1 MNNMKDNIELLS
13 KEIYKDDI
21 EYPLIVRYFA
31 RILDDKLPTKF
42 KLHLSYYYIV
52 FLMSQFRIPI
62 NLGND
67 NLITINS
74 ISFLF
79 APSGMGK
86 DSSVNALNRC
96 MAKALNMIESRRN
109 DEFIRKQE
117 MNENLPK
124 EQRSTILP
132 PPTLEV
138 GISTPEGLMQ
148 HLEDLNRYKLGSCG
162 IYSGEIFQ
170 EMTNSVNSQG
180 ILQVI
185 AELYDVGKKSMKVIK
200 DKSNQTGRISKTSL
214 SALFIAPFSEN
225 IYNNNLRSK
234 LKNEFTSRFGRRS
247 SVTLIKDELP
257 TEKIEN
263 LSEWIQSSKT
273 RLKEKEEIY
282 YATERGLAKK
292 VEDILN
298 SNLTEIKLDDEAL
311 ETYIIYKELC
321 YLKST
326 NYIANTEAI
335 LKANTCHLAFQAL
348 KLAGALSLCK
358 KDNKAVID
366 KQLYLESIKLIEFLN
381 EDMKLLNNEL
391 NKNNYDILIDYCKL
405 LLKNENKAIIPISIL
420 TKLDVITS
428 NNLNSQL
435 TNILRLCNSSDKNS
449 FYSIDND
456 NVIVL
461 KTNSIDI
468 NSIYKASYLPLDGD
482 KEDRNKKC
490 AEGYKFNEYTF
501 DELEVLLNTDC
512 AYSPFEFKNGKRNKE
527 NLINSIS
534 FVALDV
540 DKADLDIQTLHNY
553 LKGVYNHYIATTS
566 NKENLYKYRI
576 LLPLSNIISIDE
588 IIWKKVIKEISNI
601 LTVDINLDYLPQSQ
615 IFYGYKDSII
625 YKTTDKTNIDIKS
638 IVERVKEKIEKPKPK
653 DDKSLKKERNDFRN
667 TFSYAFN
674 STEGQRH
681 LNMIRAINHL
691 IKDLGGTKE
700 EAYSLVNIINEEIN
714 PSLSQKDLERTIYPH
729 IEKVSIDE
737 RKSLF

>member
-1 MNNMKDNIELLS
+1 MNNVKDNVELLS
-13 KEIYKDDI
+13 KEIYKDNI

-31 RILDDKLPTKF
+31 RILDDKLPVKF
-42 KLHLSYYYIV
+42 RLHLSYYYIV

-62 NLGND
+62 NLGNN

-96 MAKALNMIESRRN
+96 MSKALQLIEEKRDYEYFIKKELN
-109 DEFIRKQE
+109 DK
-117 MNENLPK
+117 LPK
-124 EQRSTILP
+124 DQKIYVTP

-148 HLEDLNRYKLGSCG
+148 HLEDINKYKLGSCG

-200 DKSNQTGRISKTSL
+200 DKSNQTGKISKTSL
-214 SALFIAPFSEN
+214 SALFIAPFNEN

-234 LKNEFTSRFGRRS
+234 LKNEFSSRFGRRS

-263 LSEWIQSSKT
+263 LSEWLQSSKK
-273 RLKEKEEIY
+273 RLKEKQDIYTNTEI
-282 YATERGLAKK
+282 GLAKK
-292 VEDILN
+292 VQDILD
-298 SNLTEIKLDDEAL
+298 SNLSEITLDDEAL
-311 ETYIIYKELC
+311 ETYIMYKELC

-326 NYIANTEAI
+326 NYIASTEAI

-358 KDNKAVID
+358 KSDKAIID

-381 EDMKLLNNEL
+381 EDVKLLNDEL

-405 LLKNENKAIIPISIL
+405 LLKNESKAIIPISVL

-428 NNLNSQL
+428 NNLNFQL
-435 TNILRLCNSSDKNS
+435 SNVLRLCNSSDKNS

-456 NVIVL
+456 NIVVL

-468 NSIYKASYLPLDGD
+468 NSMYKASYLKLEGT
-482 KEDRNKKC
+482 KEERNKKC
-490 AEGYKFNEYTF
+490 SEGYTFNEYTF
-501 DELEVLLNTDC
+501 NDLEKLLNTDC

-534 FVALDV
+534 FIALDV
-540 DKADLDIQTLHNY
+540 DKGDLDIETLHNY
-553 LKGVYNHYIATTS
+553 LKGVYNHYISTTS
-566 NKENLYKYRI
+566 DKNNLHKYRI

-588 IIWKKVIKEISNI
+588 IIWKKVMKEISNM
-601 LTVDINLDYLPQSQ
+601 LTVNINLDYLPQSQ
-615 IFYGYKDSII
+615 IFYGYKDSLI
-625 YKTTDKTNIDIKS
+625 YKTSDKTNIDIKS
-638 IVERVKEKIEKPKPK
+638 IVERVKKKLEKPKPK
-653 DDKSLKKERNDFRN
+653 DNKTLKKERDDYRN
-667 TFSYAFN
+667 TFYYAFN

-691 IKDLGGTKE
+691 VKDLGGNRD
-700 EAYSLVNIINEEIN
+700 EAYSLVNMINEEMN

-729 IEKVSIDE
+729 IEKVTINE
-737 RKSLF
+737 RKNLF

>member
-1 MNNMKDNIELLS
+1 MNNIKNNIELLS
-13 KEIYKDDI
+13 KEIYKDNI

-31 RILDDKLPTKF
+31 RILDDKLPVKF
-42 KLHLSYYYIV
+42 RLHLSYYYIV

-86 DSSVNALNRC
+86 DSSVNSLNRC
-96 MAKALNMIESRRN
+96 MSKALQLIEEKRQYEYKIKKESN
-109 DEFIRKQE
+109 DNI
-117 MNENLPK
+117 PK
-124 EQRSTILP
+124 ELKDNIIP
-132 PPTLEV
+132 PPILEI

-148 HLEDLNRYKLGSCG
+148 HLENINKYKLGSCG
-162 IYSGEIFQ
+162 VYSGEIFQ
-170 EMTNSVNSQG
+170 EITNSVNSQG
-180 ILQVI
+180 ILQII

-200 DKSNQTGRISKTSL
+200 DKSNQTGKISKTSL

-225 IYNNNLRSK
+225 IYNNNLRTK
-234 LKNEFTSRFGRRS
+234 LKNEFSSRFARRS
-247 SVTLIKDELP
+247 SVTLIKDELH
-257 TEKIEN
+257 TEKIDDLYKWVE
-263 LSEWIQSSKT
+263 SSKT
-273 RLKEKEEIY
+273 RLKEKQEIY
-282 YATERGLAKK
+282 SNTELGLAKK
-292 VEDILN
+292 VQDILN
-298 SNLTEIKLDDEAL
+298 SNLTEIVLDDEAL

-321 YLKST
+321 YLKSI
-326 NYIANTEAI
+326 NHIASTEAI

-358 KDNKAVID
+358 KTDKAIID

-381 EDMKLLNNEL
+381 EDVKLLNDEL

-405 LLKNENKAIIPISIL
+405 LLKNENKTIIPISVL

-435 TNILRLCNSSDKNS
+435 SNILRLCNSSDKNS
-449 FYSIDND
+449 FYSIDN
-456 NVIVL
+456 NNIVVL

-468 NSIYKASYLPLDGD
+468 NSIYKASYLKLEGS

-490 AEGYKFNEYTF
+490 SEGYIFNEYTF
-501 DELEVLLNTDC
+501 NDLEKLLNTDC
-512 AYSPFEFKNGKRNKE
+512 AYSPFKFKNGKRNKE

-540 DKADLDIQTLHNY
+540 DKGDLDIETLHNY
-553 LKGVYNHYIATTS
+553 LKNVYNHYISTTS
-566 NKENLYKYRI
+566 DKNNLYKYRI

-588 IIWKKVIKEISNI
+588 IIWKKVMKEISNM
-601 LTVDINLDYLPQSQ
+601 LTVNINLDYLPQSQ
-615 IFYGYKDSII
+615 IFYGYKDSLI
-625 YKTTDKTNIDIKS
+625 YKTSDKTNINIKS
-638 IVERVKEKIEKPKPK
+638 IIEKVKEKLEKPKLK
-653 DDKSLKKERNDFRN
+653 DNKTLKKERDDYRN
-667 TFSYAFN
+667 TFYYAFN

-691 IKDLGGTKE
+691 VKDLNGSRD
-700 EAYSLVNIINEEIN
+700 EAYSLVNMINEEIN

-729 IEKVSIDE
+729 IEKVTSNE
-737 RKSLF
+737 RKNIF

>member
-13 KEIYKDDI
+13 KEIYKDGI

-31 RILDDKLPTKF
+31 RILDDKLPVKF

-96 MAKALNMIESRRN
+96 MSKALKLIEDRRN
-109 DEFIRKQE
+109 DEFIRKRE

-124 EQRSTILP
+124 EQRTTILP

-282 YATERGLAKK
+282 SATERGLAKK

-298 SNLTEIKLDDEAL
+298 SNLTEIRLDDEAL

-321 YLKST
+321 
-326 NYIANTEAI
+326 
-335 LKANTCHLAFQAL
+335 
-348 KLAGALSLCK
+348 
-358 KDNKAVID
+358 
-366 KQLYLESIKLIEFLN
+366 
-381 EDMKLLNNEL
+381 
-391 NKNNYDILIDYCKL
+391 
-405 LLKNENKAIIPISIL
+405 
-420 TKLDVITS
+420 
-428 NNLNSQL
+428 
-435 TNILRLCNSSDKNS
+435 
-449 FYSIDND
+449 
-456 NVIVL
+456 
-461 KTNSIDI
+461 
-468 NSIYKASYLPLDGD
+468 
-482 KEDRNKKC
+482 
-490 AEGYKFNEYTF
+490 KF
-501 DELEVLLNTDC
+501 
-512 AYSPFEFKNGKRNKE
+512 
-527 NLINSIS
+527 I
-534 FVALDV
+534 
-540 DKADLDIQTLHNY
+540 
-553 LKGVYNHYIATTS
+553 
-566 NKENLYKYRI
+566 
-576 LLPLSNIISIDE
+576 
-588 IIWKKVIKEISNI
+588 
-601 LTVDINLDYLPQSQ
+601 
-615 IFYGYKDSII
+615 
-625 YKTTDKTNIDIKS
+625 
-638 IVERVKEKIEKPKPK
+638 
-653 DDKSLKKERNDFRN
+653 
-667 TFSYAFN
+667 
-674 STEGQRH
+674 
-681 LNMIRAINHL
+681 
-691 IKDLGGTKE
+691 
-700 EAYSLVNIINEEIN
+700 
-714 PSLSQKDLERTIYPH
+714 
-729 IEKVSIDE
+729 
-737 RKSLF
+737 